1 MFSYITNKINKNVC
15 LIVSIVLLVYFIVIF
30 FVYSLFLKKDFQEK
44 AEHIGYK
51 IVQQL
56 SSHCEMIEET
66 VKSSIFTSSPSEVNY
81 SEIRTLLRTCISSN
95 ININNAFF
103 YNATNDYFYTSISQ
117 KKLQEYIQLS
127 RNSSESIKDNQWIIF
142 TPSDGSNAMLLY
154 SSKIMSGDT
163 YLGQL
168 VINTDIDV
176 YLRNADIYN
185 SSFLQDA
192 SIYIS
197 STKHKYLEIYSPQS
211 SSRDFLFQISDS
223 KKKQSGNLT
232 YDYSINDEL
241 YMQIQFSTKNIVK
254 NSRPM
259 LYFLCT
265 LFLFSLSLCYYGI
278 RNYTKK
284 IDESLTQL
292 AKRLDTLSTAEKKS
306 RKENIDL

>member
-15 LIVSIVLLVYFIVIF
+15 LVVSIVLLVYFIVIF
-30 FVYSLFLKKDFQEK
+30 CVYSLFLRKDFQEK
-44 AEHIGYK
+44 SEHIGYK
-51 IVQQL
+51 IAQQL

-66 VKSSIFTSSPSEVNY
+66 VKSSIFTSTPSEINY

-103 YNATNDYFYTSISQ
+103 YNSTNDYFGTTINQ
-117 KKLQEYIQLS
+117 KKLQEYIESS
-127 RNSSESIKDNQWIIF
+127 RNSSEAIKDNQWVIF
-142 TPSDGSNAMLLY
+142 TPSDGSSAMLLY

-192 SIYIS
+192 SIFIG
-197 STKHKYLEIYSPQS
+197 STKQKYLEIYSPQS
-211 SSRDFLFQISDS
+211 SSRNFIFHVSDS
-223 KKKQSGNLT
+223 KKKQNGSLT

-241 YMQIQFSTKNIVK
+241 YMQIQFSTKNIAK
-254 NSRPM
+254 NSIPM

-265 LFLFSLSLCYYGI
+265 LFLISLCLCYYGI

-284 IDESLTQL
+284 MDASLTQL
-292 AKRLDTLSTAEKKS
+292 TKRLDVLSAAEKES